1 MSPPTRLG
9 NILQAFE
16 GRPANRSGSRVAGGG
31 RSSLWPRTRRPAT
44 PQTTPYSARE
54 IASTP
59 DGLHCA
65 QCADLGRAEDHRG
78 PVLQVVLLASIPSLN
93 RLPMPSPQHGPTTDR
108 CGESAD
114 RALRMR
120 GRSAAAKPAPRR
132 SRSSS
137 LGSAHR
143 CASLVGSAY
152 DVRSTGRA
160 SRPRALPQPRRARP
174 RPRSSGQRS
183 GLS

>member
-1 MSPPTRLG
+1 MVMKPGACGPAPCGSGVSPPTRLG

-93 RLPMPSPQHGPTTDR
+93 RLPMPSPQHGPTTST
-108 CGESAD
+108 CESPLLCTQ
-114 RALRMR
+114 RTRMCPYR
-120 GRSAAAKPAPRR
+120 YRLPGRVSGGSAAHLAAEELP
-132 SRSSS
+132 
-137 LGSAHR
+137 
-143 CASLVGSAY
+143 Y
-152 DVRSTGRA
+152 TGD
-160 SRPRALPQPRRARP
+160 P
-174 RPRSSGQRS
+174 
-183 GLS
+183 